1 MTIGA
6 LDRLGPAPA
15 ALPPPAP
22 DAPAESGG
30 AEFARAV
37 TRMIEQVN
45 SDQLDAARTIQQL
58 AVEGKGSI
66 HEAMVAITNAEGSFR
81 LMMEIRNRL
90 VLGINQL
97 LESSR

>member
-1 MTIGA
+1 
-6 LDRLGPAPA
+6 
-15 ALPPPAP
+15 
-22 DAPAESGG
+22 
-30 AEFARAV
+30 
-37 TRMIEQVN
+37 
-45 SDQLDAARTIQQL
+45 
-58 AVEGKGSI
+58 VEGKGSI